1 MSIFANIL
9 MGTSIHVPATLLK
22 AVDRRAR
29 ALRISRNRLILRA
42 LERELAQGSEWSAG
56 FFEKLRA
63 VDRETVEDAELM
75 LTAIRAQ
82 RRSKGPPK
90 L

>member
-1 MSIFANIL
+1 MAIRV
-9 MGTSIHVPATLLK
+9 HVPVELLK
-22 AVDRRAR
+22 AVDRQAQ
-29 ALRISRNRLILRA
+29 APRISRNQLIVRA
-42 LERELAQGSEWSAG
+42 LERELEQGSEWSAG

-63 VDRETVEDAELM
+63 VDRQTVEDTESM

-82 RRSKGPPK
+82 RRSKVPLK

>member
-1 MSIFANIL
+1 
-9 MGTSIHVPATLLK
+9 MGTSVHVPVELLK
-22 AVDRRAR
+22 AVDKRAR

-42 LERELAQGSEWSAG
+42 LERELEQGPEWSAG

-63 VDRETVEDAELM
+63 VDRATIEDAELM
-75 LTAIRAQ
+75 LAEILKQ